1 MGRKTTFA
9 ALAAFALAVCA
20 RAETYVYDLAREGGS
35 AVATPA
41 SVSVGDIFDISFPD
55 GVAFSLDVVSAP
67 PAGIAGQSFIAKDS
81 LSGAAAVVKPLAN
94 GIRIT
99 IDDFTNARN
108 FNLRIKD
115 GVATYSACDT
125 SDAPV
130 DSCAT
135 CGDALPLIEP
145 EPSQATSSKAQTAKL
160 RLGDA
165 ATFPLAAQK
174 SIVDILVAFD
184 QGAKTKCVQLGFDGI
199 DDFADYAV
207 NKMNTV
213 IANSQLND
221 QFEYR
226 LAGVVEI
233 DGSWTKIDNAL
244 LLGMRA
250 REGKFAKLSQLR
262 DKYGADTITLLIN
275 RTSGNT
281 SGIGFEY
288 SGNAGKTLEY
298 FEHMQYACNVCDINT
313 VYSRYTMSHETGHN
327 MGCGHSNRQG
337 TNSGPGRYSDSC
349 GYHFT
354 DANNVRRGTV
364 MAYTYAGDD
373 NYYYEPAPYFS
384 TPDISPSEYGCALG
398 VADVNDNRRTLT
410 LTHADIASLR
420 EHVLPYD
427 WDVRFLDDSGKDIP
441 DGAYFYTSC
450 SVTLTNEN
458 PEAEIY
464 YTLDGSSPTAQSLHG
479 GPGTKVYMYLVNGA
493 RTLTACAVVDGKA
506 QSVRS
511 ITLHDGLVWSGNAN
525 GAGLWLNNDSSVRP
539 WSGEYFFNG
548 DAVMF
553 DDLVGVSCATVTVKG
568 AVAPGSVAF
577 SACETAYTFDNGDAG
592 AKITIPDANFAPAG
606 DVTFNA
612 PVQLSATTFTNMTGR
627 ALTFNAPFGQIVDST
642 NGYFTG
648 MINIGPYGTLTVA
661 PGVGKTQTLEKL
673 NNSDWYSNTSVF
685 RVGEGTVVFNGT
697 INGGVGVTGSTRL
710 EVGTGGALVFNM
722 GGGTG
727 YNMDNTS
734 LTVEQ
739 GGTVMFNQMEHLCR
753 ALYLNGGTIY
763 AKRFDLVRNPGVFVT
778 DDSSI
783 ENAGSGRVLIRY
795 SDSEVNVSAGKTFTL
810 NLGTQT
816 ENRDDTSGWGIIK
829 RGGGT
834 LVANGELQ
842 HSGVTDIE
850 EGSLEVGYSSG
861 STIYGL
867 GWIVA
872 DGATLRVKSG
882 CSLKVPSLTL
892 DPGATL
898 VMPLAATAPL
908 VVTAAVELDGV
919 SLVLEGAGAFSE
931 GASYPILSSSGG
943 FFGVAGIETDGLPA
957 LANGLEWAVEEENG
971 TLYAK
976 VVAAGPKPT
985 VDVLVA
991 FDNGAQAYVSNKG
1004 MTLEAFAQT
1013 QIGKMNDVL
1022 VTNRLDRY
1030 YSYRLAGVCK
1040 VDGVYNNID
1049 TAPSLIAAG
1058 TGAAVSLRAARE
1070 LYGADTVTL
1079 LVDVS
1084 GNTLGNSSP
1093 LNSPNDVASQHECA
1107 FSVCSIRA
1115 VDTGKQHTMIHE
1127 NAHNMGCG
1135 HARAQSIINSPFP
1148 YGRGYY
1154 FRDGNVT
1161 RHTIMAY
1168 GGDNDASWYF
1178 STSSSEFG
1186 FTLGD
1191 ATNDNARVLR
1201 ETCGEVAK
1209 WRDGAA
1215 VALDGMA
1222 LDGAVLQTS
1231 ERYPWSVDGNGVL
1244 RSFNQTTYAYPCTTP
1259 LRATI
1264 TGPKTLRFKHK
1275 SYFGGESVAGNNYSH
1290 FDVLLDDS
1298 PVLAQTECT
1307 NSWTEAQV
1315 DIPDGTHEVVFVF
1328 SQRFAMNN
1336 PRDYKDGAPEAD
1348 DAVWLKDL
1356 VLADAVSTVLNIPY
1370 GTSTNLSD
1378 VASVIETITGEGT
1391 LVCDATLPTKGY
1403 GLTSDT
1409 WKGTVAFRN
1418 FNNENVAKDF
1428 QAEKYGNAQS
1438 KVQFT
1443 NCKIPYLKNNNATF
1457 AGTVVL
1463 DGDSALTIRDG
1474 YSNNYSVFGALEG
1487 NGTMTFLE
1495 KPKQWYVFNTAT
1507 NFTGSINIQHGW
1519 YGGTVAEGRRVVFG
1533 TAASTSDL
1541 PAQSASITVKSG
1553 AEVAI
1558 GANATWYA
1566 YHGVEIAGTLIVKGA
1581 GATLS
1586 CHSDG
1591 AMGVK
1596 LAGGATLRFDS
1607 VNAALS
1613 CLTNFSF
1620 TSGTVSIAFG
1630 NGVVPSDRQVLV
1642 QWPNGSPAP
1651 AGNFAFADSALAST
1665 WDLAKTSTGLVVKP
1679 KNRFDVPGTDSYI
1692 VYDSALES
1700 WLDDENFW
1708 MYEEF
1713 GRTWQEF
1720 MEETGANGYLN
1731 WQNYILGLSASDPR
1745 AKIKA
1750 EIGFD
1755 SRGNVVVSVADSIP
1769 RAPTVA
1775 GFSVECRLLQTADLG
1790 NWPSEGAAM
1799 NGKAIAIPVEHGNR
1813 FYKVTVKIQ

>member
-1 MGRKTTFA
+1 MGRKTTFV

-55 GVAFSLDVVSAP
+55 GVVFSLEVVSAP
-67 PAGIAGQSFIAKDS
+67 PTGIAGQSFIAKDR
-81 LSGAAAVVKPLAN
+81 LSGVAAVIKPLAN

-125 SDAPV
+125 SGTPA

-135 CGDALPLIEP
+135 CGEALPST
-145 EPSQATSSKAQTAKL
+145 EPSQTTQSKAPTAKL

-184 QGAKTKCVQLGFDGI
+184 QGAKAKCVQLGFDGI

-213 IANSQLND
+213 LANSQLND

-233 DGSWTKIDNAL
+233 DGSWSKIDNAL
-244 LLGMRA
+244 LLSMRA

-262 DKYGADTITLLIN
+262 DKCGADTITLLVN
-275 RTSGNT
+275 RTNGNT

-288 SGNAGKTLEY
+288 SGNAGKTLE
-298 FEHMQYACNVCDINT
+298 FFDSMNYACNVCDINT
-313 VYSRYTMSHETGHN
+313 VHSRYTMSHETGHN

-354 DANNVRRGTV
+354 DNNNVRRGTV

-373 NYYYEPAPYFS
+373 DNYYNPAPYFS
-384 TPDISPSEYGCALG
+384 TPDISPAEYGCALG
-398 VADVNDNRRTLT
+398 VAGVNDNRRTLT
-410 LTHADIASLR
+410 LTHSDIASLR

-427 WDVRFLDDSGKDIP
+427 WDVRFVDDSGRDIP
-441 DGAYFYTSC
+441 DGAYFPAYYY
-450 SVTLTNEN
+450 VTMTNGN
-458 PEAEIY
+458 PNATIY
-464 YTLDGSSPTAQSLHG
+464 YTYDDSMPTASSASCS
-479 GPGTKVYMYLVNGA
+479 PGTRFTMNGA
-493 RTLTACAVVDGKA
+493 KTITACAVVDGVA
-506 QSVRS
+506 QSVRT
-511 ITLHDGLVWSGNAN
+511 IHFVAGLTWSGNAN
-525 GAGLWLNNDSSVRP
+525 GNGLWLKNDSSVRP
-539 WSGEYFFNG
+539 WSGEYFYNG

-553 DDLVGVSCATVTVKG
+553 GDLAGISCATVTVKG

-577 SACETAYTFDNGDAG
+577 SACETAYTFDGGDDG

-612 PVQLSATTFTNMTGR
+612 PVQFSATTFTNMTGH
-627 ALTFNAPFGQIVDST
+627 ALAFNAPFGQTVDST
-642 NGYFTG
+642 NGYITG
-648 MINIGPYGTLTVA
+648 MVNIGPYGMLTVA

-673 NNSDWYSNTSVF
+673 NNVGWYAGTSTF
-685 RVGEGTVVFNGT
+685 RVGQGTVVFNGA
-697 INGGVGVTGSTRL
+697 INGGAGVIGRTRL

-727 YNMDNTS
+727 FDMNNTS

-739 GGTVMFNQMEHLCR
+739 GGTVTFNDMEHVR
-753 ALYLNGGTIY
+753 RTLYLNGGTIY
-763 AKRFDLVRNPGVFVT
+763 AKRFDLMSNPGIFVT

-783 ENAGSGRVLIRY
+783 ANAGSGYVLIRN
-795 SDSEVNVSAGKTFTL
+795 SDSEVNVSAGKTLTL

-816 ENRDDTSGWGIIK
+816 DNRSDTSGWGIIK

-834 LVANGELQ
+834 LVANGELK

-850 EGSLEVGYSSG
+850 AGSLEIGYSSG
-861 STIYGL
+861 STVYGL

-872 DGATLRVKSG
+872 DGATLKVKSG
-882 CSLKVPSLTL
+882 YSLKVPTL
-892 DPGATL
+892 ALDSGATL
-898 VMPLAATAPL
+898 VLPATATAPL
-908 VVTAAVELDGV
+908 AVTAAVGLDGV
-919 SLVLEGAGAFSE
+919 NLVLEGAVALSE
-931 GASYPILSSSGG
+931 GASYPVLSSSGG
-943 FFGVAGIETDGLPA
+943 LSGVAGVKTDGMPA
-957 LANGLEWAVEEENG
+957 LASGLEWTVEEENG

-976 VVAAGPKPT
+976 VVATGAKPT

-991 FDNGAQAYVSNKG
+991 FDNGAQAYVANKG
-1004 MTLEAFAQT
+1004 LTLEAFAQT

-1030 YSYRLAGVCK
+1030 YSYHLAGVCK
-1040 VDGVYNNID
+1040 VDGVYDNID
-1049 TAPSLIAAG
+1049 TAPALIAAG

-1135 HARAQSIINSPFP
+1135 HARAQSVINSPFP

-1231 ERYPWSVDGNGVL
+1231 VRFPWSVDGNGVL
-1244 RSFNQTTYAYPCTTP
+1244 RSFNQTTYANQCTTP

-1275 SYFGGESVAGNNYSH
+1275 SYFGGTSVAGNNYSH

-1307 NSWTEAQV
+1307 NSWTDAHV

-1356 VLADAVSTVLNIPY
+1356 VLISTALNIPY
-1370 GTSTNLSD
+1370 GTSVNLSD
-1378 VASVIETITGEGT
+1378 VGSDIETIIGEGT

-1403 GLTSDT
+1403 GLTSGT
-1409 WKGTVAFRN
+1409 WMGTVAFRN
-1418 FNNENVAKDF
+1418 FNNENAAKDF
-1428 QAEKYGNAQS
+1428 QVEKYGNAKS

-1443 NCKIPYLKNNNATF
+1443 NCKIPYLKNNDSTF

-1507 NFTGSINIQHGW
+1507 NFTGSINVQHGW
-1519 YGGTVAEGRRVVFG
+1519 YGGNVAEGRRVVFG
-1533 TAASTSDL
+1533 TTASTQDL
-1541 PAQSASITVKSG
+1541 PTQSASITVKSG
-1553 AEVAI
+1553 AEASI
-1558 GANATWYA
+1558 GSNATWYA

-1581 GATLS
+1581 GATLN

-1596 LAGGATLRFDS
+1596 LTGGATLRFDS
-1607 VNAALS
+1607 ANAALS

-1620 TSGTVSIAFG
+1620 SSGTVNIAFAP
-1630 NGVVPSDRQVLV
+1630 GVSPSDRQVLV
-1642 QWPNGSPAP
+1642 HWPEGSPAP
-1651 AGNFAFADSALAST
+1651 AGNFTFANTAFAST
-1665 WDLAKTSTGLVVKP
+1665 WELVKTPTGLAVKP
-1679 KNRFDVPGTDSYI
+1679 KNRFDVPRTGSYI
-1692 VYDSALES
+1692 AYDSALES

-1708 MYEEF
+1708 MYEDYM
-1713 GRTWQEF
+1713 TWQEF
-1720 MEETGANGYLN
+1720 MEEEGANGYLN
-1731 WQNYILGLSASDPR
+1731 WQNYILGFSASDPL

-1750 EIGFD
+1750 KIGFD
-1755 SRGNVVVSVADSIP
+1755 SQGNIVVSVADSIP
-1769 RAPTVA
+1769 RAPTVT
-1775 GFSVECRLLQTADLG
+1775 GFTVEGKLLQTNDLK
-1790 NWPSEGAAM
+1790 NWPSGGTPM
-1799 NGKAIAIPVEHGNR
+1799 NGKTITIPVEHNNR
-1813 FYKVTVKIQ
+1813 FYKVLVEIH

>member
-1 MGRKTTFA
+1 MKTIPCLLLGFA
-9 ALAAFALAVCA
+9 ATLFASAAEGVL
-20 RAETYVYDLAREGGS
+20 DLRQTTVS
-35 AVATPA
+35 LPSPA
-41 SVSVGDIFDISFPD
+41 VGDTLGMRLSDDAEFSFRI
-55 GVAFSLDVVSAP
+55 VSAP
-67 PAGIAGQSFIAKDS
+67 PAGIAGQSFIARDDA
-81 LSGAAAVVKPLAN
+81 SGAAAVVKRDAR
-94 GIRIT
+94 GFRAT
-99 IDDFTNARN
+99 IDDVNSG
-108 FNLRIKD
+108 LIWSVRIAPD
-115 GVATYSACDT
+115 GTPSVSSTEKGDG
-125 SDAPV
+125 PEE
-130 DSCAT
+130 CAT
-135 CGDALPLIEP
+135 CAGDITAAADLTEETQSQGLEKSTQRTKAGTGFP
-145 EPSQATSSKAQTAKL
+145 EAEHI
-160 RLGDA
+160 GV
-165 ATFPLAAQK
+165 
-174 SIVDILVAFD
+174 VDILVAFD
-184 QGAKTKCVQLGFDGI
+184 QGAKAKCVELGFDGM

-207 NKMNTV
+207 GKMNTV
-213 IANSQLND
+213 LANSQLD
-221 QFEYR
+221 DKFCYR

-233 DGSWTKIDNAL
+233 DGSWSVINNEL
-244 LLGMRA
+244 LLSMRA

-262 DKYGADTITLLIN
+262 DNCGADTITLLVN

-288 SGNAGKTLEY
+288 SGNAGKTIEY
-298 FEHMQYACNVCDINT
+298 FDSMNYACNVCDINT
-313 VYSRYTMSHETGHN
+313 VHSRYTMSHETGHN

-337 TNSGPGRYSDSC
+337 SNSGPGRYSDSC

-354 DANNVRRGTV
+354 DANNVRRSTV
-364 MAYTYAGDD
+364 MAYTYTGDD
-373 NYYYEPAPYFS
+373 SNYYNPAPYFS
-384 TPDISPSEYGCALG
+384 TPDISPAEYGCALG
-398 VADVNDNRRTLT
+398 VAGVNDNRRTLT

-427 WDVRFLDDSGKDIP
+427 WDVRFVDDSGRDIP
-441 DGAYFYTSC
+441 DGAYFPSYYY
-450 SVTLTNEN
+450 VTMTNGN
-458 PEAEIY
+458 PNATIY
-464 YTLDGSSPTAQSLHG
+464 YTYDDSTPTVSSSSCS
-479 GPGTKVYMYLVNGA
+479 PGTRFTMSGSK
-493 RTLTACAVVDGKA
+493 TITACAVVDGVA
-506 QSVRS
+506 QSVRT
-511 ITLHDGLVWSGNAN
+511 IHFVAGLTWSGDSN
-525 GAGLWLNNDSSVRP
+525 GAGLWLKNDSSVRP
-539 WSGEYFFNG
+539 WNGEYFYDG

-553 DDLVGVSCATVTVKG
+553 GDLAGVSCATVTVKD

-577 SACETAYTFDNGDAG
+577 SAYETAYTFDAGDDG

-612 PVQLSATTFTNMTGR
+612 TVQLAATTFTNMPGC
-627 ALTFNAPFGQIVDST
+627 ALSFNAPFGQTVDSSGGT
-642 NGYFTG
+642 FAG
-648 MINIGPYGTLTVA
+648 MVNIGPYGTLTVA

-673 NNSDWYSNTSVF
+673 NNVGWYAGTSMF
-685 RVGEGTVVFNGT
+685 RVGKGTVVFNGT
-697 INGGVGVTGSTRL
+697 INGGAGVIGRTRL

-727 YNMDNTS
+727 FDMNNTS

-739 GGTVMFNQMEHLCR
+739 GGTVTFNDMEHVR
-753 ALYLNGGTIY
+753 RTLYLNGGTIY
-763 AKRFDLVRNPGVFVT
+763 AKRFDLMSNPGVFTT

-783 ENAGSGRVLIRY
+783 ANAGGGYVLIRN
-795 SDSEVNVSAGKTFTL
+795 SDSEVNVSAGKTLTL

-816 ENRDDTSGWGIIK
+816 DNRGDTSGWGIIK
-829 RGGGT
+829 RGDGT
-834 LVANGELQ
+834 LVANGELK

-861 STIYGL
+861 STVYGL

-872 DGATLRVKSG
+872 DGATLKVKSG
-882 CSLKVPSLTL
+882 CSLKVPTLTL
-892 DPGATL
+892 DSGATL
-898 VMPLAATAPL
+898 VLPSAATAAL
-908 VVTAAVELDGV
+908 VVTGAVELAGV
-919 SLVLEGAGAFSE
+919 NIVLEGVGALSE
-931 GASYPILSSSGG
+931 GASCPVLSSSAGLS
-943 FFGVAGIETDGLPA
+943 GVADIKTDGMPA
-957 LANGLEWAVEEENG
+957 LASGLGWTVEEEGG

-976 VVAAGPKPT
+976 VVAAGEKPT

-991 FDNGAQAYVSNKG
+991 FDNGAQAYVGNKG

-1049 TAPSLIAAG
+1049 TAPALIAAG
-1058 TGAAVSLRAARE
+1058 AGAAVSLRAARE

-1154 FRDGNVT
+1154 FKDGNVM

-1186 FTLGD
+1186 FALGD

-1215 VALDGMA
+1215 VALEGVA
-1222 LDGAVLQTS
+1222 PEGVALQTS
-1231 ERYPWSVDGNGVL
+1231 VRYPWSVDGNGVL
-1244 RSFNQTTYAYPCTTP
+1244 RSFNQTTYANQCTTP

-1275 SYFGGESVAGNNYSH
+1275 SYFGGTSVAGNTYSH

-1298 PVLAQTECT
+1298 PVLAQTEYT

-1315 DIPDGTHEVVFVF
+1315 DVPDGTHEVVFVF

-1336 PRDYKDGAPEAD
+1336 PSDYKDGTPEAD

-1356 VLADAVSTVLNIPY
+1356 VLADGISTVLNIPY

-1403 GLTSDT
+1403 GLTSET

-1418 FNNENVAKDF
+1418 FNNEDIAKDF
-1428 QAEKYGNAQS
+1428 QTEKYGNAQS

-1443 NCKIPYLKNNNATF
+1443 NCKIPYLKGNNATF

-1463 DGDSALTIRDG
+1463 DGDSALTVKDG
-1474 YSNNYSVFGALEG
+1474 YSANYSIFGALEG
-1487 NGTMTFLE
+1487 NGTMTFLD
-1495 KPKQWYVFNTAT
+1495 KPTQWYVFNTAT
-1507 NFTGSINIQHGW
+1507 NFTGSINVQHGW
-1519 YGGTVAEGRRVVFG
+1519 YNGTVAQGRRIVFG
-1533 TAASTSDL
+1533 TTASTQDL

-1558 GANATWYA
+1558 GADATWYA
-1566 YHGVEIAGTLIVKGA
+1566 YHGVEIAGTLAVKGA
-1581 GATLS
+1581 NATLS

-1591 AMGVK
+1591 AMGIK
-1596 LAGGATLRFDS
+1596 LTGGATLRFDS
-1607 VNAALS
+1607 ADAVLA

-1620 TSGTVSIAFG
+1620 SSGTVSIAFG
-1630 NGVVPSDRQVLV
+1630 DGVSPSGGKTLVL
-1642 QWPNGSPAP
+1642 WPEGSTAP
-1651 AGNFAFADSALAST
+1651 AGTFVFANSSLAAN
-1665 WDLAKTSTGLVVKP
+1665 WDLCKTSTGLIVKP
-1679 KNRFDVPGTDSYI
+1679 KDRFDVPDTDAYI
-1692 VYDSALES
+1692 SRDAAVDE
-1700 WLDDENFW
+1700 WLDDANFGL
-1708 MYEEF
+1708 YD
-1713 GRTWQEF
+1713 GTWREF
-1720 MEETGANGYLN
+1720 MEETGANGYVN
-1731 WQNYILGLSASDPR
+1731 WINYVLGLPAADPTAKVI
-1745 AKIKA
+1745 AKIY
-1750 EIGFD
+1750 FD
-1755 SRGNVVVSVADSIP
+1755 SQGKVVVSVADSIP
-1769 RAPTVA
+1769 AAP
-1775 GFSVECRLLQTADLG
+1775 
-1790 NWPSEGAAM
+1790 
-1799 NGKAIAIPVEHGNR
+1799 AIAGVKVVCKLLETDDPKTWPDTGLSSDGKTITVVKASGGR
-1813 FYKVTVKIQ
+1813 FFRVLIEIQSP